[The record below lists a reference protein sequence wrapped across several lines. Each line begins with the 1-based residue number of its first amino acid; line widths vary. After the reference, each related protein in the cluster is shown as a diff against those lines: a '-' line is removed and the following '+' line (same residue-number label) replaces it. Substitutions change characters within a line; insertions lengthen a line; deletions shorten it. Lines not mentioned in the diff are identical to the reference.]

1 MGEILYNFGAI
12 EAAAAGIKSTSAV
25 LDTTLADLKKYVA
38 SLAVV
43 WGGSGA
49 ESYQQ
54 YQAQWD
60 SAAAELHQVLEAIGR
75 AVGTGND
82 DMNATDRAAAS
93 SWS

>member
-1 MGEILYNFGAI
+1 MLYNFGAI
-12 EAAAAGIKSTSAV
+12 EAVAAGIKSTSGV
-25 LDTTLADLKKYVA
+25 LDQTLLDLKKYVE

-43 WGGSGA
+43 WGGRGA

-54 YQAQWD
+54 HQAQWD
-60 SAAAELHQVLEAIGR
+60 SAAAELHQILEAIGR

-93 SWS
+93 SWN